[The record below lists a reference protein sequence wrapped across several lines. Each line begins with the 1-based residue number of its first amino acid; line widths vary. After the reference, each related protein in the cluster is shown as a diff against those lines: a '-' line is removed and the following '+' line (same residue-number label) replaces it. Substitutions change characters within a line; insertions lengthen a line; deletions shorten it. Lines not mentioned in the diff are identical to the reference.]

1 MDNKFYLQLEAST
14 GSLYEYSKT
23 EKDGFERNVYVG
35 KDGVEKISYRRYHKE
50 GIFGTLRSI
59 RRREAEMDGKKVL
72 QVSVAMVSEDND
84 VYYISFPLKNGK
96 GDIQDYAV
104 SVLSY
109 LPNLKEGTAYRF
121 FPYAIEDKETKRKT
135 YGVSIMYARL
145 SDRAV
150 DKTNKIPRLT
160 YEIGDGNGGVKTPG
174 DIPRLEWEMV
184 MDKPTPNAKKR
195 NDYLWNIF
203 KEYEIEGSGFSGGGV
218 KTFDSTAETDAA
230 PSPQQAPAQQG
241 IKPSKPVQA
250 AAPAESL
257 PTSQDVAPTPEV
269 AKAPKSAMRPSQD
282 FETPKAAPAPA
293 PAVAEEEDDFDLP
306 F

>member
-104 SVLSY
+104 SVISY
-109 LPNLKEGTAYRF
+109 LPNLQEGTAYRF
-121 FPYAIEDKETKRKT
+121 FPYAIEDKDTKRKT

-145 SDRAV
+145 SDKAV

-160 YEIGDGNGGVKTPG
+160 YEIGDGEGGVKTPG

-203 KEYEIEGSGFSGGGV
+203 KEHEIEGSGFSGGGV
-218 KTFDSTAETDAA
+218 KTFDSTA
-230 PSPQQAPAQQG
+230 PSDEAPAPQG
-241 IKPSKPVQA
+241 IKPSEPKKA

-257 PTSQDVAPTPEV
+257 PTAQDVAPTPEV

-293 PAVAEEEDDFDLP
+293 VAEEEDDFDLP
-306 F
+306 FN

>member
-241 IKPSKPVQA
+241 IKPSKPVQE

>member
-230 PSPQQAPAQQG
+230 PSPQQAPAPQG
-241 IKPSKPVQA
+241 IKPSEPIQA